1 MEGGVAVSSWNLN
14 CKSNLFEQASHPP
27 EQEGSVEAVLL
38 EPSSRESAC
47 GSSTMK
53 STSSRALGLASGSL
67 SRHRAII
74 ASTSAG
80 HSSGTLHRGRDCVI
94 ISDPRVDCMIIS
106 GSRAFCR
113 PRGRL
118 CD

>member
-1 MEGGVAVSSWNLN
+1 VSSWDLK
-14 CKSNLFEQASHPP
+14 CKSNSNTFEQASHPP

-80 HSSGTLHRGRDCVI
+80 HSSGTLHTG
-94 ISDPRVDCMIIS
+94 
-106 GSRAFCR
+106 G
-113 PRGRL
+113 L
-118 CD
+118 CDEFTFEGFL